1 MRSERELA
9 LLERANPVDE
19 SDLPAPEDTRARLL
33 RDRILTEP
41 VPRNRPRRRALRPAL
56 PAAGAAVAAAAVI
69 GALVLV
75 GTPGGGGNVEDAAA
89 AVQQAA
95 AVTAASAERSGTA
108 VVRITQGDELWA
120 AKTIRW
126 NGDDLSLSDGSPGR
140 ASASAA
146 ARRAACSECTSPA
159 VKTGAEFLL
168 VDGMMYGIDP
178 EDGGWVELGSPES
191 IDPDSGT
198 TPAEYL
204 AATREDVGGATLRRL
219 TDAMTGLATTRLE
232 DGSTVYSGSVAAGL
246 VARESGFKEGESI
259 RVLPFGYVAHGKAA
273 DPSARLDAA
282 ITVGADGVV
291 RELAVTWPGW
301 TYAVSY
307 SGLGSTSAPEAP
319 ENARPLRRAV
329 GNG

>member
-1 MRSERELA
+1 MRSERALA

-33 RDRILTEP
+33 RERILTEP
-41 VPRNRPRRRALRPAL
+41 APRNRPRRRALRPAL
-56 PAAGAAVAAAAVI
+56 PAAGAAAAAAAVV

-75 GTPGGGGNVEDAAA
+75 GTPGGGADVEDAAA

-108 VVRITQGDELWA
+108 VVRITHGDELWA

-126 NGDDLSLSDGSPGR
+126 NGDDLSLSDEGSGR
-140 ASASAA
+140 AG
-146 ARRAACSECTSPA
+146 RKP
-159 VKTGAEFLL
+159 GHEFLL

-178 EDGGWVELGSPES
+178 EDGRWVEMGSPES

-198 TPAEYL
+198 TPGEYL

-219 TDAMTGLATTRLE
+219 TDAMTGLTTAQLE

-246 VARESGFKEGESI
+246 VARESGFKEGQAI

-273 DPSARLDAA
+273 DPSAQLDAA

-307 SGLGSTSAPEAP
+307 SGLGSTAAPEAP